1 MTFLLSDSFGRCH
14 ECSAINH
21 FLEKYSSKTCTWTC
35 TSAFVWIIIV
45 RKFHYLVALCDL
57 GLLTSYSFKGPL
69 TMPLVVELSPLT
81 TSCHSLTRID
91 RSLFVLFFFFLFNF
105 VWFLLYV
112 KCYVA
117 PLMSSSVKDS
127 CFIAHYSQ
135 KVPNIRWF
143 SLPCNE
149 KAS

>member
-1 MTFLLSDSFGRCH
+1 MQRNKSFPWKVLIKNVYMDVYFSLRLDYHCKKISLRG
-14 ECSAINH
+14 S
-21 FLEKYSSKTCTWTC
+21 
-35 TSAFVWIIIV
+35 FVWFGSLDFLFLQRTTYDAACCWII
-45 RKFHYLVALCDL
+45 
-57 GLLTSYSFKGPL
+57 TSYNQLS
-69 TMPLVVELSPLT
+69 LVDT
-81 TSCHSLTRID
+81 N
-91 RSLFVLFFFFLFNF
+91 RSLFVCFVFFFLFNF